1 MMSIVNNKTIK
12 GSALLTSLI
21 FAFVLMVI
29 ISSLA
34 YNFQISKSSIDSLVD
49 DRVNTSVDNGYLEDL
64 FVSAS
69 VDQTVDDTVGDFR
82 FLTTVNSITPAFYPK
97 NTNVALYQ
105 AEPYI
110 MSHNLTH
117 SFINDGVTEY
127 KKILYLI
134 VFQMIL

>member
-69 VDQTVDDTVGDFR
+69 VDQTVDDTVGDFM

-97 NTNVALYQ
+97 NTNTFY
-105 AEPYI
+105 
-110 MSHNLTH
+110 
-117 SFINDGVTEY
+117 
-127 KKILYLI
+127 
-134 VFQMIL
+134 